1 MNGNKVESAGVLL
14 EKWSKKSN
22 LEEVNV
28 QEELYG
34 IIENKEDLKKKISS
48 LKKIIDIQEMQLN
61 NNIAY
66 LTRLEEELDNYKD

>member
-66 LTRLEEELDNYKD
+66 LTRLEEELDNC